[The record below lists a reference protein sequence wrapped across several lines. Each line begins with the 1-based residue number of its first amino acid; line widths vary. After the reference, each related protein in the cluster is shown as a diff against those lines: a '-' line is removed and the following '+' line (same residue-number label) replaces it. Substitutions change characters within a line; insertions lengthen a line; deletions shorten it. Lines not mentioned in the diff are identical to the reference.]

1 MIEMM
6 IVLRIR
12 RIHKEEKV
20 AVDMFE
26 VLLHLVVVN
35 YLILRLYK

>member
-1 MIEMM
+1 MIEMV

-12 RIHKEEKV
+12 WIHKEEQV

-26 VLLHLVVVN
+26 VLLHLVIVN
-35 YLILRLYK
+35 YLDLRLYK